1 MERVKYPWKDIS
13 FLLVAR
19 QKVVRVRTTDC
30 LLFHQ
35 SKHVTAQGHF
45 ETLYMNAMC
54 RTVDV
59 NVPEKH

>member
-1 MERVKYPWKDIS
+1 MEEYILSTCSPPQI
-13 FLLVAR
+13 L
-19 QKVVRVRTTDC
+19 RVRTMDC

-59 NVPEKH
+59 NAPEKN